1 MIDGLEVYSRQG
13 FGQRLDFGA
22 RPALLL
28 IDFTNAFADSTLF
41 GGGNIEA
48 AIERT
53 VPLLDAAR
61 RVDIPIV
68 FTTHAYAADG
78 SDYGL
83 LTEKN
88 RGLKRLVAGTTVT
101 AIVERLAP
109 RAGELVLS
117 KRHPSAFFGTDL
129 AGWLASRWIDTA
141 IICGCTTSG
150 CVRATAVDAL
160 GYGLRPVVVRECV
173 GDRALA
179 PHEANLFDLEQKYAD
194 VLPVELVMRQLTNL
208 HGRVSAAK

>member
-1 MIDGLEVYSRQG
+1 MIDGLEVYPSQG
-13 FGQRLDFGA
+13 FGQRLGFGV

-28 IDFTNAFADSTLF
+28 IDFTNAFADSALF

-48 AIERT
+48 AIDRT
-53 VPLLDAAR
+53 MPLLDAAR
-61 RVDIPIV
+61 GVDVPIV

-88 RGLKRLVAGTTVT
+88 RGLKNLVAGTTAT
-101 AIVERLAP
+101 AIVEGLAP
-109 RAGELVLS
+109 RAGELVLG
-117 KRHPSAFFGTDL
+117 KRHPSAFFGTGL

-160 GYGLRPVVVRECV
+160 GYGLRPIVVRECV

-194 VLPVELVMRQLTNL
+194 VWPVELVIRRLASLRGQ
-208 HGRVSAAK
+208 VSAA